1 MYNNNELP
9 ICKRSTT
16 YEKSFQKILVTY
28 FEQPNASS
36 QPTNLLIVFPNINT
50 TIYGSNSTMT
60 LKAIKQWN
68 ELQNF
73 IKTDFFSPEM
83 TYILLFQTLKVKFI
97 NVGLKPSYIE
107 NQWTKTSNY
116 FYYHNTFS
124 AKLTS
129 HLLLIKLLHAMF
141 WYS

>member
-73 IKTDFFSPEM
+73 VKTDFFSPEM
-83 TYILLFQTLKVKFI
+83 TYILLFQTLKVKSI

-107 NQWTKTSNY
+107 NQWTKNSNY

-124 AKLTS
+124 VKLTS

>member
-1 MYNNNELP
+1 MYTINYLRKKLP
-9 ICKRSTT
+9 ENFSDLLWTT
-16 YEKSFQKILVTY
+16 KWIITT
-28 FEQPNASS
+28 
-36 QPTNLLIVFPNINT
+36 TNLSIVPNINT
-50 TIYGSNSTMT
+50 NIYGSNFTMT

-73 IKTDFFSPEM
+73 VKTDFFSPEM

-124 AKLTS
+124 VKLTS

>member
-1 MYNNNELP
+1 
-9 ICKRSTT
+9 
-16 YEKSFQKILVTY
+16 
-28 FEQPNASS
+28 
-36 QPTNLLIVFPNINT
+36 
-50 TIYGSNSTMT
+50 MT

-73 IKTDFFSPEM
+73 VKTDFFSPEM
-83 TYILLFQTLKVKFI
+83 TYILLFQTLKVKSI

-107 NQWTKTSNY
+107 NQWTKNSNY

-124 AKLTS
+124 VKLTP
-129 HLLLIKLLHAMF
+129 HLLLIKLLHALF